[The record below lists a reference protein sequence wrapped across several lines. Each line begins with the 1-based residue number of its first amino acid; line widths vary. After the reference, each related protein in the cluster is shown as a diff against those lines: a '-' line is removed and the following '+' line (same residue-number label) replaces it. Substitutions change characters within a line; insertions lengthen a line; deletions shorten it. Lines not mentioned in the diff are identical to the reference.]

1 MRRATGAVDE
11 MEVQAARAYGLTD
24 EIMHGSS
31 APTGSRRP
39 LIVPIAG
46 ASAGAGFDEH
56 GAMVEVSFTLPKG
69 CYATAV
75 IDEIINRVES

>member
-1 MRRATGAVDE
+1 
-11 MEVQAARAYGLTD
+11 MEVQAAKAYGLTD

-46 ASAGAGFDEH
+46 VSAGGGFDEH
-56 GAMVEVSFTLPKG
+56 GAMVEVSFILPKG

-75 IDEIINRVES
+75 IDEIINRDES